1 MENDKIKNNVNETEE
16 KVETVKEEVKEEN
29 VNKVEVKKDE
39 KNLEEPKGNSY
50 AFLIIVFILLIAAVI
65 VMPMILNR

>member
-1 MENDKIKNNVNETEE
+1 MENEKLKNNVNETEE
-16 KVETVKEEVKEEN
+16 KVETIKEEN
-29 VNKVEVKKDE
+29 INKVEVKKNE

-50 AFLIIVFILLIAAVI
+50 AFLIIVFILLIVAVI

>member
-1 MENDKIKNNVNETEE
+1 MKNDKIKNNVNETEE
-16 KVETVKEEVKEEN
+16 KIETLKEEN
-29 VNKVEVKKDE
+29 TDKVEVKKDE
-39 KNLEEPKGNSY
+39 KDLEEPKGNSY

>member
-1 MENDKIKNNVNETEE
+1 MENEKLKNNVNETEE
-16 KVETVKEEVKEEN
+16 KVETIKEEN
-29 VNKVEVKKDE
+29 INKVEVK

-50 AFLIIVFILLIAAVI
+50 AFLIIVFILLIVAVI

>member
-16 KVETVKEEVKEEN
+16 KIETLKEEN
-29 VNKVEVKKDE
+29 TDKVEVKKDE
-39 KNLEEPKGNSY
+39 KDLEEPKGNSY

-65 VMPMILNR
+65 IMPMILNR

>member
-16 KVETVKEEVKEEN
+16 KIETLKEEN
-29 VNKVEVKKDE
+29 TDKVEVKKDE
-39 KNLEEPKGNSY
+39 KDLEEPKGNSY

>member
-1 MENDKIKNNVNETEE
+1 MENEKIKNNVNEAEE
-16 KVETVKEEVKEEN
+16 NVETVKEEN
-29 VNKVEVKKDE
+29 INKVEVKKDE
-39 KNLEEPKGNSY
+39 KNLEEPKVNSY

>member
-1 MENDKIKNNVNETEE
+1 MGNEKLKNNVNETEE
-16 KVETVKEEVKEEN
+16 KVETIKEEN
-29 VNKVEVKKDE
+29 INKVEVKKDE

-50 AFLIIVFILLIAAVI
+50 AFLIIVFILLIVAVI

>member
-1 MENDKIKNNVNETEE
+1 MENEKIKNDVNETKEN
-16 KVETVKEEVKEEN
+16 VETVKEENTDKA
-29 VNKVEVKKDE
+29 EVKKDE

>member
-1 MENDKIKNNVNETEE
+1 MENDKIKNNVNETED
-16 KVETVKEEVKEEN
+16 KVKTLKEEN
-29 VNKVEVKKDE
+29 TNKVEVKKDE